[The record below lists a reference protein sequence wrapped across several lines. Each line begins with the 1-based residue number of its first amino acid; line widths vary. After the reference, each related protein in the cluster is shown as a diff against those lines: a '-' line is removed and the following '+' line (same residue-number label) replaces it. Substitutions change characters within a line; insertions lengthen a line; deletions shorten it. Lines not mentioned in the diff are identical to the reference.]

1 MKQIDIV
8 VIGQNYSTSL
18 GLIQAAG
25 EAGYGV
31 GVVHSTVHPVKHQ
44 PLEIQSKYVRDYIII
59 ENRTDEKRLLSLII
73 DRFSSNGQ
81 KVVLLPSDDYSAAL
95 LDRNL
100 SELEKYFYL
109 PNSKHTAGEVI
120 RCMDKGRQ
128 AKMAIEAGLPKAK
141 CWEIHLDK
149 ETVPTIPDDMVY
161 PCITKPLKSIGS
173 HKTYIKRCNN
183 RNELEKTLKEIVRER
198 SCSILVEEYI
208 NIENEYT
215 VPILAAGD
223 KIYIPVF
230 LKKIRT
236 GTGVHKGVTI
246 AGRVVPSGQ
255 FPQIVDSLKQMVRN
269 AGLQGIFDIELL
281 QNGDTVFF
289 NELNLRNGAAGYALT
304 RAGINLPA
312 MWIDYCL
319 NSQLFKGVLSFKE
332 GLSFLNDKAAI
343 ENYGAGYMSWK
354 DYRKAVHSVDFR
366 FLYDS
371 GDKAIKRGI
380 IIIEIK
386 TLFSKILRG

>member
-25 EAGYGV
+25 EAGFGV

-44 PLEIQSKYVRDYIII
+44 PLETKSKYVRDYIII

-73 DRFSSNGQ
+73 DRFSSNGK

-109 PNSKHTAGEVI
+109 PSSKHTSGEII

-128 AKMAIEAGLPKAK
+128 AKMAMDVGLPTAK
-141 CWEIHLDK
+141 CWEFHLDK
-149 ETVPTIPDDMVY
+149 ETVPTIPDDIVY

-173 HKTYIKRCNN
+173 HKTYIKRCDN
-183 RNELEKTLKEIVRER
+183 RDELEKTLKEIIRES

-208 NIENEYT
+208 DIENEYT

-223 KIYIPVF
+223 SISIPVF

-246 AGRVVPSGQ
+246 AGRVVSSGQ
-255 FPQIVDSLKQMVRN
+255 FPQTVDSLKQMVRN

-304 RAGINLPA
+304 RAGINFPA
-312 MWIDYCL
+312 MWINYCT
-319 NSQLFKGVLSFKE
+319 NNQLIEDAVSFKE
-332 GLSFLNDKAAI
+332 GLSFLNDKAAV
-343 ENYGAGYMSWK
+343 ENYGAGYMTWK
-354 DYRKAVHSVDFR
+354 DYRETVRSVDFR

-371 GDKAIKRGI
+371 GDVAIKMGI
-380 IIIEIK
+380 INIEIRA
-386 TLFSKILRG
+386 LLSRILKG